1 MSPENKSHFQA
12 EKEAI
17 FLLLTG
23 IGYEL
28 YSTVDAC
35 KTANEM
41 WIAMERLQQAPKSQR
56 SYAPAPKPSFSTRSN
71 APTRHK
77 GKEIAKLIRPPFES
91 GSDEDSDPEQKDKE
105 MQNNFA
111 LIAKNQRTMT
121 VVGARENVGSQ
132 AEQVDWIED
141 TDKEIYEHELEAHYS
156 FVAKIQEDLPE
167 DSNSNDT
174 PLE

>member
-1 MSPENKSHFQA
+1 VPQQHTTVETVTDISLENKSHFQP
-12 EKEAI
+12 KNEAI

-23 IGYEL
+23 IGYEI

-71 APTRHK
+71 APNRHK
-77 GKEIAKLIRPPFES
+77 GKEIAKLITPPSES
-91 GSDEDSDPEQKDKE
+91 GSDEDSDPKQAQKDKE

-111 LIAKNQRTMT
+111 LIAKYFKNLYKPTNNNLRT
-121 VVGARENVGSQ
+121 
-132 AEQVDWIED
+132 
-141 TDKEIYEHELEAHYS
+141 Y
-156 FVAKIQEDLPE
+156 
-167 DSNSNDT
+167 SNSRNKTVDNSPRQSGSASEWDT
-174 PLE
+174 VF

>member
-23 IGYEL
+23 IGYEI
-28 YSTVDAC
+28 YFTVDAC

-41 WIAMERLQQAPKSQR
+41 WIAVERLQQ
-56 SYAPAPKPSFSTRSN
+56 
-71 APTRHK
+71 
-77 GKEIAKLIRPPFES
+77 
-91 GSDEDSDPEQKDKE
+91 GSDEDSDPEQAQKDKE

-111 LIAKNQRTMT
+111 LIAKYFKNLYKPTNNNLRTYSNSRNKT
-121 VVGARENVGSQ
+121 VDNSPRSLGTLLRNAGSQ
-132 AEQVDWIED
+132 SGLK
-141 TDKEIYEHELEAHYS
+141 TTHKEIDEHELEAHYS